1 MTILRC
7 AIYTRKSTEDGL
19 EQDFN
24 SLHAQR
30 EACEAYIKSQASE
43 GWQCRPKA
51 YHDGGFSGGSMNRPA
66 LRQLLADIDAGKIDI
81 VVVYKVDRLTRS
93 LLDFSRIVELLDGK
107 GASFVSVTQAFNTTT
122 SMGRLTLNVLL
133 SFAQFEREVTTERIR
148 DKVAASKKKGIW
160 MGGLVPLGY
169 DLKDRQLLVNAEE
182 ARTVRWLYQ
191 AYVKLGNVRLLKEE
205 ADKQGVRSKCYTQ
218 GNGKTVGGNS
228 FARGQL
234 YCLLKNPLYTGK
246 TRHKDNIYEG
256 QHKAIIDEALWQEV
270 QHLLATNGGT
280 RLVDHNMPS
289 RGWLAR
295 RLIDS
300 TGEPMVA
307 SHATKAGRKYR
318 YYVSASLMA
327 KKPDNSKGWRL
338 PAYNIEKTVI
348 TGIMSL
354 LKDPIKVLTVLG
366 ITQITTELISQ
377 ISRTSKQLIKNIES
391 ASLADITP
399 LIRALLQQVRV
410 TLYEVTIDI
419 DVKGLA
425 RAVNMGGTL
434 DIEVNGN
441 IPPSAHTITVPVQ
454 LKRRGVEMRIVIL
467 GREQDNNDQDDI
479 LAKLVAQ
486 AHVWFEQLKSGA
498 SITEIAK
505 AENIH
510 IADVSRIL
518 PLAFLAPDIVTDI
531 LDGNH
536 PVELTAEKLKRL
548 GSLPLRWNDQR
559 RTLGFAAA

>member
-1 MTILRC
+1 MR
-7 AIYTRKSTEDGL
+7 
-19 EQDFN
+19 
-24 SLHAQR
+24 
-30 EACEAYIKSQASE
+30 
-43 GWQCRPKA
+43 
-51 YHDGGFSGGSMNRPA
+51 
-66 LRQLLADIDAGKIDI
+66 
-81 VVVYKVDRLTRS
+81 V
-93 LLDFSRIVELLDGK
+93 
-107 GASFVSVTQAFNTTT
+107 
-122 SMGRLTLNVLL
+122 
-133 SFAQFEREVTTERIR
+133 
-148 DKVAASKKKGIW
+148 
-160 MGGLVPLGY
+160 Y

-191 AYVKLGNVRLLKEE
+191 TYVKLGNVRLLKEE
-205 ADKQGVRSKCYTQ
+205 ADKQGVRSKCYIQ

-246 TRHKDNIYEG
+246 TRHKENVYEG

-318 YYVSASLMA
+318 YYISASLMA

-338 PAYNIEKTVI
+338 PAYNIEKIVI
-348 TGIMSL
+348 TGVMSL
-354 LKDPIKVLTVLG
+354 FKDPIKVLTVLG

-377 ISRTSKQLIKNIES
+377 ISRTSKQQIKNIES

-399 LIRALLQQVRV
+399 LMRALLQQVRV
-410 TLYEVTIDI
+410 SLYEVTIDI
-419 DVKGLA
+419 NVKGLA
-425 RAVNMGGTL
+425 QAVNMGGAL
-434 DIEVNGN
+434 DIEVNDN

-467 GREQDNNDQDDI
+467 GKEQDNNNQDDT

-486 AHVWFEQLKSGA
+486 AHVWFEQLKSGV

-510 IADVSRIL
+510 LADVSRIL
-518 PLAFLAPDIVTDI
+518 PLAFLAPGIVIDI

-536 PVELTAEKLKRL
+536 AVELTAEKLKRL
-548 GSLPLRWNDQR
+548 GPLPLRWNDQR
-559 RTLGFAAA
+559 HALGFATA

>member
-1 MTILRC
+1 MR
-7 AIYTRKSTEDGL
+7 
-19 EQDFN
+19 
-24 SLHAQR
+24 
-30 EACEAYIKSQASE
+30 
-43 GWQCRPKA
+43 
-51 YHDGGFSGGSMNRPA
+51 
-66 LRQLLADIDAGKIDI
+66 
-81 VVVYKVDRLTRS
+81 V
-93 LLDFSRIVELLDGK
+93 
-107 GASFVSVTQAFNTTT
+107 
-122 SMGRLTLNVLL
+122 
-133 SFAQFEREVTTERIR
+133 
-148 DKVAASKKKGIW
+148 
-160 MGGLVPLGY
+160 Y

-191 AYVKLGNVRLLKEE
+191 TYVKLGNVRLLKEE
-205 ADKQGVRSKCYTQ
+205 ADKQGVRNKCYIQ

-318 YYVSASLMA
+318 YYISASLMA

-338 PAYNIEKTVI
+338 PAYNIEKIVI
-348 TGIMSL
+348 TGVMSL
-354 LKDPIKVLTVLG
+354 FKDPIKVLTVLG

-377 ISRTSKQLIKNIES
+377 ISRTSKQQIKNIES

-399 LIRALLQQVRV
+399 LMRALLQQVRV
-410 TLYEVTIDI
+410 SLYEVTIDI
-419 DVKGLA
+419 NVKGLA
-425 RAVNMGGTL
+425 QAVNMGDAL
-434 DIEVNGN
+434 EMEVDGN
-441 IPPSAHTITVPVQ
+441 ALPSAHTITVPVQ

-467 GREQDNNDQDDI
+467 GKEQNNNDQDDI

-486 AHVWFEQLKSGA
+486 AHVWFEQLKSGV

-510 IADVSRIL
+510 LADVSRIL
-518 PLAFLAPDIVTDI
+518 PLAFLAPGIVTDI

-559 RTLGFAAA
+559 HALGFATA